1 MLLWIEEI
9 FSIWYD
15 TGGTLKTEPE
25 DEVENS
31 ERVGN
36 REVCDQTQED
46 LRGNGKLLD
55 DSFLEEFLCS
65 LEHHLERKVLLRR
78 WEKDVKLGMV
88 ALYGTEMITNCSNSP
103 LFHRCQVRHIEKQCF
118 SLSRKRF

>member
-1 MLLWIEEI
+1 MLLWIEEM

-46 LRGNGKLLD
+46 LRGNG
-55 DSFLEEFLCS
+55 SFWMILFLRNFFAPWSTIWRGRYCFGDG
-65 LEHHLERKVLLRR
+65 RK
-78 WEKDVKLGMV
+78 M
-88 ALYGTEMITNCSNSP
+88 SNWAW
-103 LFHRCQVRHIEKQCF
+103 
-118 SLSRKRF
+118 